1 MYERDGREGRSTRKP
16 GVKERKEST
25 NDDIPPEDLDQQQQ
39 TSQKTN
45 ENGGSNLILI
55 VVIVVA
61 LVLGV
66 IPMLVA
72 ITLNKRRV
80 RIGMWQSYTLL
91 IQRLKII

>member
-1 MYERDGREGRSTRKP
+1 MYERYGREETRKLEAE
-16 GVKERKEST
+16 ERKEGT
-25 NDDIPPEDLDQQQQ
+25 NDDIPPDLDQQQQ

-55 VVIVVA
+55 VVIVLA

-72 ITLNKRRV
+72 IALNKRRV
-80 RIGMWQSYTLL
+80 RFGMWQSYTL
-91 IQRLKII
+91 